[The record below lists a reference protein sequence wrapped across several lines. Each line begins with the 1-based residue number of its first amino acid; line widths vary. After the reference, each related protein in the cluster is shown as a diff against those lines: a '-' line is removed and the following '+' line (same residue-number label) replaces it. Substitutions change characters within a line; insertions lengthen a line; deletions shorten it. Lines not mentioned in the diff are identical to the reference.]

1 MAPISS
7 ITSSS
12 STIDHTT
19 SPQQK
24 LRRVEAHNR
33 ELQELTG
40 RQLDEVANLARMA
53 GEADGEI
60 LRVKEENLKLMEDAE
75 LKEREFPGKACQWME
90 ENLMEAARAL
100 TSSLE
105 RTMEG
110 FRLLYREEHGKEMIT
125 QVGSYGFMSSQKRD
139 REATHAI
146 LAERD
151 PEFNAESFVGSW
163 PPSRMKSP
171 YLPSPWNEISP
182 AASGYFCKTPNLKF
196 PWIFYFCF
204 HRIFDR
210 YMTLFVNR

>member
-1 MAPISS
+1 
-7 ITSSS
+7 
-12 STIDHTT
+12 
-19 SPQQK
+19 
-24 LRRVEAHNR
+24 
-33 ELQELTG
+33 
-40 RQLDEVANLARMA
+40 
-53 GEADGEI
+53 
-60 LRVKEENLKLMEDAE
+60 
-75 LKEREFPGKACQWME
+75 
-90 ENLMEAARAL
+90 
-100 TSSLE
+100 
-105 RTMEG
+105 MEG

-196 PWIFYFCF
+196 PWVNESSKPHEDVLPNELFALLRGNVGQRFG
-204 HRIFDR
+204 FDPFGEVIDGYDYKFLPSLGNWECSNDIHPESSERDDIR
-210 YMTLFVNR
+210 YGVIEGRRSAGILVKHLACSTFVNIPLTVLDNRRPVIPQQDDSL